1 MFGKSAVSLAVFLLL
16 WVFSCGGWALEVQAE
31 RGAVIVHVQGKVWLQ
46 SQGKKSPATENA
58 RAYVGDAIATE
69 SASRAIVLLDGSTTV
84 RLDEKTSLTIASPSQ
99 ENSFWCKVRVSS
111 GRIWMEVNRLLK
123 GEKKR
128 DPIEVETPTGLAA
141 VHGTVLQVD
150 VEGNESEITVH
161 EGSVQIGD
169 QEIQSGE
176 TGRMTP
182 RGFRRGEYK
191 LGKFAEWNF
200 EEALQAQSKKMEKV
214 IRLILQQYI
223 TNPKAKERMSRWIV
237 AGTIVEQT
245 PQELVVSVSAGARKS
260 MKKAQKMRQR
270 LQERRSGKKS
280 GSSPET
286 SEQEGDSELVTM
298 RIPKEKLEGIVV
310 YVDGQASTLEAVRPG
325 QPF

>member
-1 MFGKSAVSLAVFLLL
+1 
-16 WVFSCGGWALEVQAE
+16 
-31 RGAVIVHVQGKVWLQ
+31 
-46 SQGKKSPATENA
+46 
-58 RAYVGDAIATE
+58 
-69 SASRAIVLLDGSTTV
+69 
-84 RLDEKTSLTIASPSQ
+84 
-99 ENSFWCKVRVSS
+99 
-111 GRIWMEVNRLLK
+111 MEVNRLLK

-325 QPF
+325 QPFSLVLPVRSMLVGTLPSEKVLLEQLPKEIVKQFFARRKGTVKGVDSGSRTLTLSTPDGETSLHIAPKVVILVNKKRLTIEDLKPGVQILAMGRGNKVSLIVGQ